1 LYCSRTRSRS
11 ASLGILKRV
20 IRSIGAIVDVWIVRR
35 VRIIRVGRRD
45 MGMAGF
51 KYVSQSEVWG
61 GVELRGDGR
70 HVSIP
75 SARIWASY
83 WLGV

>member
-1 LYCSRTRSRS
+1 M
-11 ASLGILKRV
+11 
-20 IRSIGAIVDVWIVRR
+20 GAIVDVWIVRR

-51 KYVSQSEVWG
+51 KYVSPRSGAGWNY
-61 GVELRGDGR
+61 VEMEG

-75 SARIWASY
+75 SARIRASY
-83 WLGV
+83 WLGL